1 VTPEEVSRSVR
12 LLAVGEILLRD
23 LGELADPEIEP
34 LRSDIRRLCER
45 LRKDLEAAQRVS
57 LPDP

>member
-23 LGELADPEIEP
+23 LEELPDPALEP
-34 LRSDIRRLCER
+34 LRADIRRLCER
-45 LRKDLEAAQRVS
+45 LRRDLEAAGAES
-57 LPDP
+57 